1 MSKVKDPL
9 IDNKDF
15 YTFETNFL
23 HYFGWITKITV
34 VLFLVGFFQQKPTI
48 FINFNFIVKICLAL
62 FLIYRLAVLFGSQL
76 RMHLLRTEARLAS
89 GNEVE
94 LVADKCQIGDWF
106 VLLLLGKN
114 INPFVF
120 KEIICDLASRFVGKK
135 DVD

>member
-1 MSKVKDPL
+1 MDGLCVLPVNIVNEKIYV
-9 IDNKDF
+9 
-15 YTFETNFL
+15 FL
-23 HYFGWITKITV
+23 WFW
-34 VLFLVGFFQQKPTI
+34 
-48 FINFNFIVKICLAL
+48 FIIVAIVTGL
-62 FLIYRLAVLFGSQL
+62 FLIYRLVVLFGSQL

-120 KEIICDLASRFVGKK
+120 KEIICDLAIRFEGGK